1 MEIEH
6 KIRSGS
12 FDALSERSDV
22 RQILAKRRI
31 AGGRV
36 DEDTDTESVPATIGD
51 EPSEK
56 VVDLLAC
63 RILVL
68 RVVLFILWQHG
79 NVTAYVTRLCVQRDA
94 HEHAKNR

>member
-22 RQILAKRRI
+22 REILAERRVI
-31 AGGRV
+31 RSRI
-36 DEDTDTESVPATIGD
+36 DEDTDTEGVPATIGD
-51 EPSEK
+51 EPSKK

-79 NVTAYVTRLCVQRDA
+79 NVTAYVTRLRVQRNA
-94 HEHAKNR
+94 HKRAKNR